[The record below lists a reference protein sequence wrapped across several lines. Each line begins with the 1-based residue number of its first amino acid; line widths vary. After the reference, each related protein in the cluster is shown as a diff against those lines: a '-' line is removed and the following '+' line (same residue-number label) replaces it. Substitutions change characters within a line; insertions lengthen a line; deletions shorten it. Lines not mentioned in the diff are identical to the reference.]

1 MTSLAKARLIR
12 LGGIA
17 QFMGYAERVEGAKRL
32 LGTEQSQT
40 QAQPQKPVTQS
51 DLEYL
56 KSIYN
61 LLSSPRTPPDLK
73 SAIIGSFTTV
83 GGLAMIAGSVDTE
96 GVRGSWLV
104 DYIKEAKVSDEDAIR
119 LLKVHLTRARQSLA
133 NLAGDRERDWLPR
146 LISMVIG
153 GEDKG
158 KAP

>member
-1 MTSLAKARLIR
+1 
-12 LGGIA
+12 
-17 QFMGYAERVEGAKRL
+17 MGYAERVEGARRL
-32 LGTEQSQT
+32 LGTSEQSQA
-40 QAQPQKPVTQS
+40 QAQAQRPVPQA

-56 KSIYN
+56 RSIYN
-61 LLSSPRTPPDLK
+61 LLSSPRTPPDVK
-73 SAIIGSFTTV
+73 SAIIGSFTTT
-83 GGLAMIAGSVDTE
+83 GGLAMIASAVDTE

-104 DYIKEAKVSDEDAIR
+104 DYIKEARVSDEDAIR

-133 NLAGDRERDWLPR
+133 NLASDRERDWLVK

>member
-1 MTSLAKARLIR
+1 
-12 LGGIA
+12 
-17 QFMGYAERVEGAKRL
+17 MGYAERVEGARRL
-32 LGTEQSQT
+32 LGTSEQN
-40 QAQPQKPVTQS
+40 QAQAQAQKPVTT
-51 DLEYL
+51 DLDYL
-56 KSIYN
+56 RSIYN
-61 LLSSPRTPPDLK
+61 LLSSPRTPPDVK

-83 GGLAMIAGSVDTE
+83 GGLSMIAGSVDTE

-104 DYIKEAKVSDEDAIR
+104 DYIKEARVSDEDAVR

-133 NLAGDRERDWLPR
+133 SDRERDWLVK

>member
-1 MTSLAKARLIR
+1 
-12 LGGIA
+12 
-17 QFMGYAERVEGAKRL
+17 MGYAERVEGARRL
-32 LGTEQSQT
+32 LGTSEQN
-40 QAQPQKPVTQS
+40 QAQAQAQRPATT
-51 DLEYL
+51 DMDYL
-56 KSIYN
+56 RSIYN

-104 DYIKEAKVSDEDAIR
+104 DYIKEARVGDEDAIR

-133 NLAGDRERDWLPR
+133 NLSDRERDWLVK
-146 LISMVIG
+146 LIGMVIG

-158 KAP
+158 KAT

>member
-1 MTSLAKARLIR
+1 
-12 LGGIA
+12 
-17 QFMGYAERVEGAKRL
+17 MGYAERVEGARRL
-32 LGTEQSQT
+32 LGTSEQN
-40 QAQPQKPVTQS
+40 QAQAQAQRPVTT
-51 DLEYL
+51 DMEYL
-56 KSIYN
+56 RSIYN
-61 LLSSPRTPPDLK
+61 LLSSPRTPPDVK

-104 DYIKEAKVSDEDAIR
+104 DYIKEAKVSDEDATR

-133 NLAGDRERDWLPR
+133 NLSDRERDWLVK

-158 KAP
+158 KAT

>member
-1 MTSLAKARLIR
+1 
-12 LGGIA
+12 
-17 QFMGYAERVEGAKRL
+17 MGYAERVEGARRL
-32 LGTEQSQT
+32 LGTVEQQT
-40 QAQPQKPVTQS
+40 QTQQKPATT

-56 KSIYN
+56 RSIYN

-104 DYIKEAKVSDEDAIR
+104 DYIKEAKVSDEDAVR

-133 NLAGDRERDWLPR
+133 GGREGDWLVK

-153 GEDKG
+153 GEAEG
-158 KAP
+158 KAT

>member
-1 MTSLAKARLIR
+1 
-12 LGGIA
+12 
-17 QFMGYAERVEGAKRL
+17 
-32 LGTEQSQT
+32 
-40 QAQPQKPVTQS
+40 
-51 DLEYL
+51 
-56 KSIYN
+56 
-61 LLSSPRTPPDLK
+61 
-73 SAIIGSFTTV
+73 
-83 GGLAMIAGSVDTE
+83 MIAGSVDTE

-133 NLAGDRERDWLPR
+133 NDRERDWLVK

>member
-1 MTSLAKARLIR
+1 
-12 LGGIA
+12 
-17 QFMGYAERVEGAKRL
+17 MGYAERVEGARRL
-32 LGTEQSQT
+32 LGTSEQN
-40 QAQPQKPVTQS
+40 QAQAQAQRPVT
-51 DLEYL
+51 DMEYL
-56 KSIYN
+56 RSIYN

-104 DYIKEAKVSDEDAIR
+104 DYIKEAKISDEDATR

-133 NLAGDRERDWLPR
+133 GDRERDWLVK

-158 KAP
+158 KAT

>member
-1 MTSLAKARLIR
+1 
-12 LGGIA
+12 
-17 QFMGYAERVEGAKRL
+17 MGYAERVEGARRL
-32 LGTEQSQT
+32 LGTSEQSQA
-40 QAQPQKPVTQS
+40 QAQAQKPVTT
-51 DLEYL
+51 DLDYL
-56 KSIYN
+56 RSIYN
-61 LLSSPRTPPDLK
+61 LLSSPRTPPDVK
-73 SAIIGSFTTV
+73 SAIVGSFTTV

-104 DYIKEAKVSDEDAIR
+104 DYIKEARVSDEDAVR

-133 NLAGDRERDWLPR
+133 SDRERDWLVK